1 VSDVAR
7 GGLVAGDRGDESARP
22 RGHDLATLPD
32 RREFWLW
39 VWSAVRPVVGWVLA
53 ALGALALF
61 LGWYGVSGESLTS
74 KQLPYLVSGG
84 LTGIA
89 LVIVASVFLATEDVR
104 RQLSRVDDLH
114 RKVDDLY
121 ALFVED
127 LSAPPA
133 AASEGPRDGP
143 RDRRRKTTGAATDPA
158 EVVALPAGSSYH
170 RPDCAL
176 VTGKPEAAVVNAR
189 AARARGLRPC
199 RVCDPPVAG

>member
-1 VSDVAR
+1 MSDVA
-7 GGLVAGDRGDESARP
+7 
-22 RGHDLATLPD
+22 PD

-39 VWSAVRPVVGWVLA
+39 VWSAVRPVLGWVLA

-89 LVIVASVFLATEDVR
+89 LVVIASVFLATEDVR
-104 RQLSRVDDLH
+104 RQLSRVDELH

-127 LSAPPA
+127 LAAPVTAESAAVSAP
-133 AASEGPRDGP
+133 
-143 RDRRRKTTGAATDPA
+143 GA
-158 EVVALPAGSSYH
+158 VVALPAGTSFH

-176 VTGKPEAAVVNAR
+176 VTGKNDAAAVDSR
-189 AARARGLRPC
+189 AIRARKLRPC
-199 RVCDPPVAG
+199 RVCSPPAAG

>member
-1 VSDVAR
+1 VSDVA
-7 GGLVAGDRGDESARP
+7 
-22 RGHDLATLPD
+22 PD

-39 VWSAVRPVVGWVLA
+39 VWSAVRPVLGWVLA
-53 ALGALALF
+53 GLGALALF

-89 LVIVASVFLATEDVR
+89 LVVIASVFLATEDVR
-104 RQLSRVDDLH
+104 RQLSQVDELH

-127 LSAPPA
+127 LATPATSTASSA
-133 AASEGPRDGP
+133 
-143 RDRRRKTTGAATDPA
+143 TTTTTAGTA
-158 EVVALPAGSSYH
+158 VALPAGSSYH

-176 VTGKPEAAVVNAR
+176 VAGKSEAVPVDAR
-189 AARARGLRPC
+189 AARARKLRPC
-199 RVCDPPVAG
+199 RVCEPPAVG

>member
-1 VSDVAR
+1 VSDVA
-7 GGLVAGDRGDESARP
+7 
-22 RGHDLATLPD
+22 PD
-32 RREFWLW
+32 RREFWQW
-39 VWSAVRPVVGWVLA
+39 VWSSVRPVLGWVLA

-89 LVIVASVFLATEDVR
+89 LIVVASVFLATDDVR
-104 RQLSRVDDLH
+104 RQLSKVDELH

-127 LSAPPA
+127 LAAPASGNPTA
-133 AASEGPRDGP
+133 AAAVPA
-143 RDRRRKTTGAATDPA
+143 TGSL
-158 EVVALPAGSSYH
+158 VALPAGSSYH

-176 VTGKPEAAVVNAR
+176 VTGKANAAAVDDRVIR
-189 AARARGLRPC
+189 VRKLRPC
-199 RVCDPPVAG
+199 RVCEPPTAG

>member
-1 VSDVAR
+1 VSDVA
-7 GGLVAGDRGDESARP
+7 
-22 RGHDLATLPD
+22 PD

-61 LGWYGVSGESLTS
+61 LGWYGVSGESLTA

-89 LVIVASVFLATEDVR
+89 LVVLASAFLATEDVR
-104 RQLSRVDDLH
+104 RQLSQVNDLR

-127 LSAPPA
+127 LAAPAPARAGSAEQTVVDA
-133 AASEGPRDGP
+133 GV
-143 RDRRRKTTGAATDPA
+143 
-158 EVVALPAGSSYH
+158 VVALPVGTSYH
-170 RPDCAL
+170 RPSCGL
-176 VTGKPEAAVVNAR
+176 VTGKSAAAVVDAK
-189 AARARGLRPC
+189 AVRARKLRPC
-199 RVCDPPVAG
+199 RICNPPTPG